1 MKKYY
6 YHITDVENIESIM
19 ANGLRANEDGDIFL
33 FENKSVGYHGIS
45 YNSRGKLAIGKVRRT
60 IADNIA
66 INQLGLMEKYAMF
79 EISSEGI
86 SGSLINDNV
95 AEASS
100 KWQWIAHQP
109 TILAKYISIFGI
121 YDVEPYGEMIEEM
134 RELTEEEL
142 KQLGLHEEQSE

>member
-1 MKKYY
+1 M
-6 YHITDVENIESIM
+6 ENIESIM

-95 AEASS
+95 AA
-100 KWQWIAHQP
+100 I
-109 TILAKYISIFGI
+109 TINFLIKKYSFQT
-121 YDVEPYGEMIEEM
+121 YYEYYQN
-134 RELTEEEL
+134 
-142 KQLGLHEEQSE
+142 K